1 MDESKQKIS
10 DISGKEE
17 ILIFGEQEKKH
28 YYFDT
33 RRHKKKELY
42 LFLCRI
48 ED

>member
-1 MDESKQKIS
+1 MYESKQKIS

-33 RRHKKKELY
+33 RRHKKRY
-42 LFLCRI
+42 NSFFLCRI